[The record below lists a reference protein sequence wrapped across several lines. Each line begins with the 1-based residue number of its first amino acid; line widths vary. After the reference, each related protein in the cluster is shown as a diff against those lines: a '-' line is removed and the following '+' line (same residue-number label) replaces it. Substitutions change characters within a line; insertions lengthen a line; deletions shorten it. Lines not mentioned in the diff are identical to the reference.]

1 MIPVNQVLITKKD
14 ALSVYNVVKS
24 GWVSSSGKK
33 IIKFEEKLK
42 KYIGKKYCSLVANGT
57 AALEIAVKSL
67 DLKKGDEIIVPNFT
81 IISNALSVIKQD
93 LKPVFIDCD
102 INNWNMQINH
112 IEKSITKR
120 TKAIMAVHIYGYP
133 LEIDKIIKI
142 CKKYNLILIEDASE
156 MLGHKFKKKLCGS
169 FGHISTF
176 SFYVNKHITTGE
188 GGAILTNLKILDER
202 VKKLRNLCF
211 GKINR
216 YNHDDIGWNYRFTNM
231 QAALGLS
238 QLDRINSIIKK
249 KISIGKSYYSYLK
262 NNKNIYIQKPSL
274 NNINNVY
281 WVVGVLIKNKKILAT
296 KIRSKLKELGIET
309 RAFFCPMNKQKIFKK
324 IGIKFRTKFPNSE
337 YLSKYGFYL
346 PSGLGIT
353 SKQIKFVSKRLLKL
367 LNYK

>member
-33 IIKFEEKLK
+33 IIEFEGKLK

-67 DLKKGDEIIVPNFT
+67 DLKKGDEIITPNFT
-81 IISNALSVIKQD
+81 IISNALSIIKQD

-102 INNWNMQINH
+102 INNWNMKIDD
-112 IEKSITKR
+112 IEKSISKR

-142 CKKYNLILIEDASE
+142 CKKYNLYLIEDASE
-156 MLGHKFKKKLCGS
+156 MLGHKFKRKLCGS
-169 FGHISTF
+169 FGHVSTF
-176 SFYVNKHITTGE
+176 SFYANKHVTTGE
-188 GGAILTNLKILDER
+188 GGVILTNFKHLDEK
-202 VKKLRNLCF
+202 VKSLRNLCF

-216 YNHDDIGWNYRFTNM
+216 YNHDDFGWNYRFTNM

-238 QLDRINSIIKK
+238 QLDRIDSIIKK

-274 NNINNVY
+274 NNIKNVY

-296 KIRSKLKELGIET
+296 KIRSKLKKLGIET

-367 LNYK
+367 LNY

>member
-24 GWVSSSGKK
+24 GWVSSGGKK
-33 IIKFEEKLK
+33 IIEFEEKLK

-67 DLKKGDEIIVPNFT
+67 DLKKGDEIITPNFT
-81 IISNALSVIKQD
+81 IISNALSIIKQD

-102 INNWNMQINH
+102 INNWNMKIDD
-112 IEKSITKR
+112 IEKSISKR

-142 CKKYNLILIEDASE
+142 CKKYNLYLIEDASE
-156 MLGHKFKKKLCGS
+156 MLGHQFKRKLCGS

-176 SFYVNKHITTGE
+176 SFYANKHITTGE
-188 GGAILTNLKILDER
+188 GGAVLTNLKILDQR

-216 YNHDDIGWNYRFTNM
+216 YNHDDLGWNYRLTNM

-238 QLDRINSIIKK
+238 QLDRINSIVKK
-249 KISIGKSYYSYLK
+249 KISIGRSYYSYLK
-262 NNKNIYIQKPSL
+262 NNKNVYIQKPSL
-274 NNINNVY
+274 NNIKNVY

-296 KIRSKLKELGIET
+296 KIRSKLKKLGIET
-309 RAFFCPMNKQKIFKK
+309 RAFFWPMHKQQILKK
-324 IGIKFRTKFPNSE
+324 MGIKFRYKFSNSE
-337 YLSKYGFYL
+337 YLSKFGFYL

-353 SKQIKFVSKRLLKL
+353 NEQIKFVSTS
-367 LNYK
+367 LNKIIK

>member
-24 GWVSSSGKK
+24 GWVSSGGKK
-33 IIKFEEKLK
+33 IIEFEEKLK

-67 DLKKGDEIIVPNFT
+67 HLKIGDEIIVPNFT
-81 IISNALSVIKQD
+81 IISNALSVIKQN
-93 LKPVFIDCD
+93 LKPVFVDCD
-102 INNWNMQINH
+102 INNWNMKIED
-112 IEKSITKR
+112 IEKSISKR

-133 LEIDKIIKI
+133 LEIDRIIKI
-142 CKKYNLILIEDASE
+142 CKKYNLYLIEDASE
-156 MLGHKFKKKLCGS
+156 MLGHQFKGKLCGS

-176 SFYVNKHITTGE
+176 SFYANKHITTGE
-188 GGAILTNLKILDER
+188 GGAVLTNSKILDQR

-211 GKINR
+211 GKLNR
-216 YNHDDIGWNYRFTNM
+216 YNHDDLGWNYRLTNM

-238 QLDRINSIIKK
+238 QLDRINSIVKK

-274 NNINNVY
+274 NNIKNIY
-281 WVVGVLIKNKKILAT
+281 WVVGVLIKNKKMLAT
-296 KIRSKLKELGIET
+296 EIRSKLKRLGIET
-309 RAFFCPMNKQKIFKK
+309 RAFFWPMNKQKILKK
-324 IGIKFRTKFPNSE
+324 MNIKFKSKFPNSE
-337 YLSKYGFYL
+337 YLSRFGFYL

-353 SKQIKFVSKRLLKL
+353 NKQIRFVCKS
-367 LNYK
+367 LNKITN

>member
-24 GWVSSSGKK
+24 GWVSSSGDK

-42 KYIGKKYCSLVANGT
+42 KYIGKKYCSLVSNGT

-67 DLKKGDEIIVPNFT
+67 HFKKGDEIIVPNFT
-81 IISNALSVIKQD
+81 IISNVLSVIKQD

-102 INNWNMQINH
+102 INNWNMKIDD
-112 IEKSITKR
+112 IEKSISKR
-120 TKAIMAVHIYGYP
+120 TKAVMAVHIYGYP
-133 LEIDKIIKI
+133 LEIDKIINI

-156 MLGHKFKKKLCGS
+156 MFGHKYKKKLCGS
-169 FGHISTF
+169 FGHISTL
-176 SFYVNKHITTGE
+176 SFYANKHITTGE
-188 GGAILTNLKILDER
+188 GGAILTNLKILDKKI
-202 VKKLRNLCF
+202 KKLRNLSF
-211 GKINR
+211 GTNNR

-249 KISIGKSYYSYLK
+249 KIKIGKSYYSYLK
-262 NNKNIYIQKPSL
+262 NNKNIYIQKPIY
-274 NNINNVY
+274 NNIKNVY
-281 WVVGVLIKNKKILAT
+281 WVVGVLIKNKKISANI
-296 KIRSKLKELGIET
+296 IRSKLKKKGIET
-309 RAFFCPMNKQKIFKK
+309 RAFFWPMNRQKILKK
-324 IGIKFRTKFPNSE
+324 IGVKFISKFPNSE

-353 SKQIKFVSKRLLKL
+353 SKQIKIVSKI
-367 LNYK
+367 LNETIK